1 MNLNEL
7 ATRCHKANEKWWMDL
22 ETGKLIVRDRSELIA
37 LIISELSEALEGERK
52 GLMDDH
58 LTYRKMAEVEM
69 ADALI
74 RLLDYAGGF
83 GVDLNEWPFGCSL
96 PDKKG
101 AAIFKIMESVVKI
114 QSGHPSSF
122 INLSIA
128 QIQTYC
134 EKFEYN
140 LWGAFEEK
148 MAYNARRYDHSHVGR
163 LQEGGKKF

>member
-7 ATRCHKANEKWWMDL
+7 SIRCHKANEKWWMDVQ
-22 ETGKLIVRDRSELIA
+22 TGEPICRDRSELLA
-37 LIISELSEALEGERK
+37 LVISELSEALEGERK

-58 LTYRKMAEVEM
+58 LPYRRMPEVEM

-74 RLLDYAGGF
+74 RLLDYASGF
-83 GVDLNEWPFGCSL
+83 NYSVNEWPFSCIL
-96 PDKKG
+96 PDNKG

-114 QSGHPSSF
+114 QSGNPSAF

-128 QIQTYC
+128 QIRVYC

-148 MAYNARRYDHSHVGR
+148 MSYNVQHYHHSHEGR
-163 LQEGGKKF
+163 VQVGGKKF